1 LANLG
6 KIFVGGQ
13 WRAAADGQTLPMINP
28 SDGREFGRIARGGKP
43 DIDAAVAAARKAYD
57 AGWGRMPA
65 FERGRLLTALSL
77 RILDHAEELARIEA
91 QDTGKPMKQARA
103 DIAAAARYFEYFAGA
118 ADKLHGETIPFLP
131 GYQVMILRE
140 PRGVTGHIIPWN
152 YPAQM
157 FGRTLAASLA
167 AGNTTVLKPAEEAC
181 MSCLRMVEL
190 SEEVGFPPGVFNLVP
205 GRGEEAGAALAA
217 HPDLDLL
224 SFTGSPEIGTVV
236 SQAAAVN
243 HVPVVLELGGKS
255 PQIVFDDADQEK
267 ALGVVVNAIVQNA
280 GQTCSAGS
288 RVLVQ
293 SSIYEEFLDR
303 LARRFEALKVGPAEL
318 DLDVG
323 PLITRKQQGRV
334 ERFLEGA
341 AADSIAT
348 RASGSLSEAAGEGGF
363 YVRPTLLDR
372 VPPTNPLGQQEV
384 FGPVLAAMPFGDEE
398 EALRIANGTPYGLVA
413 GIWTENGSR
422 QMRVAKGVRA
432 GQVFVNGYGAGGG
445 IELPFGG
452 TRRSGHGR
460 EKGFEALR
468 EYTIT
473 KTVVFNHG

>member
-1 LANLG
+1 LSNLD
-6 KIFVGGQ
+6 KIFVGGE
-13 WRAAADGQTLPMINP
+13 WRAAAGGDTLPMINP
-28 SDGREFGRIARGGKP
+28 SDGREFARIARGGKA
-43 DIDAAVAAARKAYD
+43 DIDAAVAAARVAYEG
-57 AGWGRMPA
+57 AWGRLTA
-65 FERGRLLTALSL
+65 VERGRLLLALSL
-77 RILDHAEELARIEA
+77 KILDHAEELARIEV

-103 DIAAAARYFEYFAGA
+103 DIAAAARYFEFFAGA
-118 ADKLHGETIPFLP
+118 ADKIHGETIPFLN

-181 MSCLRMVEL
+181 MSCLRMAEL
-190 SEEVGFPPGVFNLVP
+190 TAEAGFPPGAVNVVP
-205 GRGEEAGAALAA
+205 GRGDEAGAALAA
-217 HPDLDLL
+217 HPGIDLL

-236 SQAAAVN
+236 TQAAAVN
-243 HVPVVLELGGKS
+243 HVPAVLELGGKS

-293 SSIYEEFLDR
+293 RGIYDEFLDK
-303 LARRFEALKVGPAEL
+303 LAKRFEALRAGPAEL

-323 PLITRKQQGRV
+323 PLITKKQLGRV

-341 AADSIAT
+341 AADRIAT
-348 RASGSLSEAAGEGGF
+348 RAAGALSAEADPAGF
-363 YVRPTLLDR
+363 YVRPTLLVD
-372 VPPTNPLGQQEV
+372 VPPDNALAQQEV
-384 FGPVLAAMPFGDEE
+384 FGPVLAAMPFGDEA
-398 EALRIANGTPYGLVA
+398 EALRIANNTQYGLVA
-413 GIWTENGSR
+413 GIWTENGGR